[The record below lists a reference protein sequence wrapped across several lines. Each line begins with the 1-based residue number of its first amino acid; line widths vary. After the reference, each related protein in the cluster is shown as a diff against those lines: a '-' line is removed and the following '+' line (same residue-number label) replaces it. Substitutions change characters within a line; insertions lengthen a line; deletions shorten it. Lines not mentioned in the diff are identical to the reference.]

1 MNLARNWQLFSDY
14 LKSQSASMQLDRRGA
29 DLLAALQ
36 QCVRPSTQRPSVE
49 IPARQRVMGDWFLE
63 GDLGFIHAPR
73 GVGKTWMALG
83 LATAIA
89 GGRDFGPWASGGVRR
104 VLYVDGE
111 MPCEALDERIASMG
125 GSKDLIVLN
134 HEELFHLTG
143 ELLNFASPASQRGLT
158 AYMLDRQISVV
169 LLDNLSCLFSGVRE
183 NDADDWEAVLGWLLT
198 LRRHRIAVVLVHHS
212 GRNKDTM
219 RGTSR
224 REDAAFWVMRLDD
237 LLREQHEG
245 VCFRSVFTK
254 DRNSSTEQYGL
265 EWRSTMDDEGNI
277 RLQSTSTSRMDEFR
291 QWVADGLTGAED
303 IGKEMG
309 LSKGSISRMA
319 KKAMEAGWLT
329 KRGREYALVP

>member
-1 MNLARNWQLFSDY
+1 MNFARNWQLFSDF
-14 LKSQSASMQLDRRGA
+14 LRKESAILQLDQRGS
-29 DLLAALQ
+29 DLLGSLQ
-36 QCVRPSTQRPSVE
+36 RCVRPSTQPPSVE
-49 IPARQRVMGDWFLE
+49 IPARGRIMGEWFLE

-89 GGRDFGPWASGGVRR
+89 GGRDFGPWASGGARR

-111 MPCEALDERIASMG
+111 MPCEALDTRIESMG
-125 GSKDLIVLN
+125 SSKDLIVLN

-143 ELLNFASPASQRGLT
+143 ELLNFANPAAQRGLT
-158 AYMLDRQISVV
+158 AFMLDRQIAVV
-169 LLDNLSCLFSGVRE
+169 VLDNLSCLFSGVRE

-224 REDAAFWVMRLDD
+224 REDAAFWVIRLDEI
-237 LLREQHEG
+237 LREQHEG
-245 VCFRSVFTK
+245 ACFRSVFTK
-254 DRNSSTEQYGL
+254 DRNSQTEQYGL
-265 EWRSTMDDEGNI
+265 EWRSTVDHEGKI
-277 RLQSTSTSRMDEFR
+277 RLKASSTSRMDEFR
-291 QWVADGLTGAED
+291 QWVIDGLTGAED
-303 IGKEMG
+303 IAKEMNI
-309 LSKGSISRMA
+309 SKGGVSRMA

-329 KRGREYALVP
+329 KRGREYALVR

>member
-143 ELLNFASPASQRGLT
+143 ELLNFTTLMAELAGATFFAATAVFATALAIGLIAGLAVAGLT
-158 AYMLDRQISVV
+158 VEGFGATGFALAGVAV
-169 LLDNLSCLFSGVRE
+169 AGLVATGLLAGLLVFS
-183 NDADDWEAVLGWLLT
+183 
-198 LRRHRIAVVLVHHS
+198 VLV
-212 GRNKDTM
+212 
-219 RGTSR
+219 
-224 REDAAFWVMRLDD
+224 
-237 LLREQHEG
+237 
-245 VCFRSVFTK
+245 
-254 DRNSSTEQYGL
+254 
-265 EWRSTMDDEGNI
+265 
-277 RLQSTSTSRMDEFR
+277 
-291 QWVADGLTGAED
+291 
-303 IGKEMG
+303 
-309 LSKGSISRMA
+309 
-319 KKAMEAGWLT
+319 
-329 KRGREYALVP
+329 